1 MAGKLQSTFQKQN
14 KMKRSALLLVTVLG
28 FVAAMHAQIY
38 QGKKTKI
45 DFFSVT
51 ALENISATDT
61 VATMI
66 LNAATGDVVANISI
80 KSFVFPSPLMQ
91 EHFNED
97 YMESDKFPKASFVGK
112 INEKIDYT
120 KDAVIPITITG
131 TLTIHGVAKPRT
143 LPGTLT
149 IKGGMVTIDSKF
161 TVLLADH
168 NITIPEALG
177 TKVAESIAVTVHTE
191 MSTTKPK

>member
-1 MAGKLQSTFQKQN
+1 
-14 KMKRSALLLVTVLG
+14 MKRSALLLVTVLG